1 MESVAK
7 RGLFHMR
14 TEAMEWLMPDS
25 EEALAPP
32 DVCVMSFTPFHERRL
47 MTPPDRLL

>member
-1 MESVAK
+1 MESLAK

-14 TEAMEWLMPDS
+14 TEAMEWLIPNS

-32 DVCVMSFTPFHERRL
+32 DGYVMSFTPFHERGL
-47 MTPPDRLL
+47 MTPPD